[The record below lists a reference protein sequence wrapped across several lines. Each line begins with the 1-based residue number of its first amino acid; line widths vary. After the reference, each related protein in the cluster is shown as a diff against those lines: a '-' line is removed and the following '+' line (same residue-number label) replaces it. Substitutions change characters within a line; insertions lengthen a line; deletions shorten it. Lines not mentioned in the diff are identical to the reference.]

1 MSFFE
6 FPNTRTYDN
15 DLGWLIKHVK
25 QVQQTLTD
33 FVALNTIKYADPFQ
47 WDITK
52 QYEKNTMVV
61 DPATGNVYLS
71 VAPVPAGVSINRT
84 EYWASVYNY
93 DAGLRNIEKNI
104 AAGVET
110 RQESTAA
117 YKTGDLVWW
126 KDTLYRVTQNISAGD
141 PFVINGN
148 IKALTIEEKIIA
160 VMDVITGTV
169 ENSSTA
175 SAAYGENV
183 LLWVYDKL
191 YVTSR
196 AIAAGDTLVE
206 GFNITPIDVYTY
218 ISNVTTALLGD
229 IGDVRT
235 ELDALRESVEE
246 TIRKTKFW
254 VEPEDYGAVGDDV
267 VNDAAAF
274 QAMFDALQ
282 EGDIVYLTKPKY
294 RCDAPMVLRQH
305 QVRITGAGA
314 STEYWPAII
323 TDITT
328 GSLLKVQTSG
338 LGMNNVTLRRR
349 YAATSDT
356 SVTLLELDADSAELN
371 GNIDAELVSC
381 HFLYGN
387 FGIVTRGR
395 NMLLSNST
403 VSGCITGIQFEQIGT
418 NTDARGMN
426 ITACRF
432 HGCQLAIRNNINN
445 GRTWR
450 NILINSN
457 FCDITNSFFSGF
469 GGNVNITDNMIDL
482 FAANGKGDAIVM
494 AADQLNPTVYQNLI
508 ANNHITMRDD
518 SGKGILLGAGCKC
531 TIKDNIIE
539 NCNENGIDIAGGA
552 ATVTGNI
559 VTNCGRGSGFFP
571 IYIRAGSSGFLL
583 FNVLT
588 NTSKQIYL
596 ASGHTMTVAQNYP
609 A

>member
-71 VAPVPAGVSINRT
+71 VAPVPAGVGINRT
-84 EYWASVYNY
+84 EYWTSVYNY

-126 KDTLYRVTQNISAGD
+126 KDTLYRVTQTISAGD

-148 IKALTIEEKIIA
+148 LKALTIEEKIIS

-175 SAAYGENV
+175 SSAYGENV

-218 ISNVTTALLGD
+218 ISNVTAALLGD
-229 IGDVRT
+229 IEDVRT

-246 TIRKTKFW
+246 SIRKTKFW
-254 VEPEDYGAVGDDV
+254 VEPEDFGAVGDDIA
-267 VNDAAAF
+267 DDSAAF
-274 QAMFDALQ
+274 QAMLDALQ

-294 RCDAPMVLRQH
+294 RCDAPLLLTQN

-314 STEYWPAII
+314 STEYWPSII
-323 TDITT
+323 TSIDSGT
-328 GSLLKVQTSG
+328 LLTVRAGG
-338 LGMNNVTLRRR
+338 LGMNNVSLRRR
-349 YAATSDT
+349 YAATDST
-356 SVTLLELDADSAELN
+356 TVTLLAIDADSTELQ
-371 GNIDAELVSC
+371 GNADTELVNC
-381 HFLYGN
+381 HFLFANTG
-387 FGIVTRGR
+387 VTVKGR
-395 NMLLSNST
+395 NLLLNGVTLSS
-403 VSGCITGIQFEQIGT
+403 CYTGVLLE
-418 NTDARGMN
+418 NTQLDTDNRGIN
-426 ITACRF
+426 IT
-432 HGCQLAIRNNINN
+432 N
-445 GRTWR
+445 
-450 NILINSN
+450 
-457 FCDITNSFFSGF
+457 
-469 GGNVNITDNMIDL
+469 
-482 FAANGKGDAIVM
+482 
-494 AADQLNPTVYQNLI
+494 
-508 ANNHITMRDD
+508 
-518 SGKGILLGAGCKC
+518 
-531 TIKDNIIE
+531 
-539 NCNENGIDIAGGA
+539 
-552 ATVTGNI
+552 
-559 VTNCGRGSGFFP
+559 
-571 IYIRAGSSGFLL
+571 
-583 FNVLT
+583 
-588 NTSKQIYL
+588 
-596 ASGHTMTVAQNYP
+596 
-609 A
+609 

>member
-71 VAPVPAGVSINRT
+71 VAPVPAGVGINRT
-84 EYWASVYNY
+84 EYWTSVYNY

-110 RQESTAA
+110 RQESTGA

-126 KDTLYRVTQNISAGD
+126 KDTLYRVTQTISAGD

-148 IKALTIEEKIIA
+148 LKALTIEEKIIS

-196 AIAAGDTLVE
+196 TIAAGENLVE

-218 ISNVTTALLGD
+218 ISNISAALNVD
-229 IGDVRT
+229 ID
-235 ELDALRESVEE
+235 ELRE
-246 TIRKTKFW
+246 TIQKTKFW
-254 VEPEDYGAVGDDV
+254 IEPEDFGAVGDDIA
-267 VNDAAAF
+267 DDSAAF
-274 QAMFDALQ
+274 QAMLDALQ

-294 RCDAPMVLRQH
+294 RCDAPLLLTTN

-314 STEYWPAII
+314 STEYWPSII
-323 TDITT
+323 TSIDSGT
-328 GSLLKVQTSG
+328 LLTVRAGG
-338 LGMNNVTLRRR
+338 LGMNNVSLRRR
-349 YAATSDT
+349 YAATDST
-356 SVTLLELDADSAELN
+356 TVTLLAIDADSTELQ
-371 GNIDAELVSC
+371 GNADTELVNC
-381 HFLYGN
+381 HFLFANTG
-387 FGIVTRGR
+387 VTVKGR
-395 NMLLSNST
+395 NLLLNGVTLSS
-403 VSGCITGIQFEQIGT
+403 CYTGVLLE
-418 NTDARGMN
+418 NTQLDTDNRGIN
-426 ITACRF
+426 ITNCRF
-432 HGCQLAIRNNINN
+432 HGCYLCVRNNINN
-445 GRTWR
+445 ARTWR
-450 NILINSN
+450 NVNINSN
-457 FCDITNSFFSGF
+457 FADISSAFFFGY
-469 GGNVNITDNMIDL
+469 GGNVNITDNLIDL
-482 FAANGKGDAIVM
+482 FAASTKDRAIVIE
-494 AADQLNPTVYQNLI
+494 ADTLNPTVFQNVI
-508 ANNHITMRDD
+508 ANNHIIMRDQ
-518 SGKGILLGAGCKC
+518 SGKGITVGVGCKC
-531 TIKDNIIE
+531 MIKDNIIE
-539 NCNENGIDIAGGA
+539 NCMENGIDIMNAP
-552 ATVTGNI
+552 VICTGN
-559 VTNCGRGSGFFP
+559 VLNNCGRGDGFFP
-571 IYIRAGSSGFLL
+571 IYVRAGSSGFLL
-583 FNVLT
+583 FNILY
-588 NTSKQIYL
+588 NTSKQIFL
-596 ASGHTMTVAQNYP
+596 QSGHTMTVAQNYP
-609 A
+609 V